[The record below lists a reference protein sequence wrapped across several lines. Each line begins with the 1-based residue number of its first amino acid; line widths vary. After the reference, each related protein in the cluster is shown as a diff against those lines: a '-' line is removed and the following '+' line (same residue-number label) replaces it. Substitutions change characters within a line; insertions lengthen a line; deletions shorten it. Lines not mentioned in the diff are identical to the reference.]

1 VGAARAHD
9 RIFILEENLVKNA
22 MSENSKKCD
31 IRIVPKGTDD
41 WTLELSGD
49 CGETQKLIENLPP
62 RRSRYLERRTR
73 KVD

>member
-1 VGAARAHD
+1 VTEF
-9 RIFILEENLVKNA
+9 FILEVNLVKNS
-22 MSENSKKCD
+22 MSETPKKCD
-31 IRIVPKGTDD
+31 IRVVPEGPDD

-49 CGETQKLIENLPP
+49 CGETQKLIKNLPP